1 MTDTDL
7 TEQAISQ
14 VPEARRKIMDDLLEK
29 LGGSENCRLL
39 LALVAAASKRERNV
53 VRLLIRELDLFDIAQ
68 EE

>member
-1 MTDTDL
+1 MADTDL

>member
-1 MTDTDL
+1 MADTDL

-53 VRLLIRELDLFDIAQ
+53 VRVLIRELDLFDIAQ